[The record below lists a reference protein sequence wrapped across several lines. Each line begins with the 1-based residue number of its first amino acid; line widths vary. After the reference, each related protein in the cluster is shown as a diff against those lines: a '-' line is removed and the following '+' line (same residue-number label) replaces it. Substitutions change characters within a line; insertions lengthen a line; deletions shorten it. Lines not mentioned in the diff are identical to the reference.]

1 MSNVLD
7 SPVWHALVGP
17 QAGVAMGRC
26 RARHFPRDMAPFSA
40 IESPTQEAYAD
51 LAMNLPPN
59 TT

>member
-17 QAGVAMGRC
+17 QAGVAIGRC
-26 RARHFPRDMAPFSA
+26 RARHFPRDMTPFSA

>member
-17 QAGVAMGRC
+17 QAGVAIGC
-26 RARHFPRDMAPFSA
+26 RACHFPRYMAPFSE